1 MKKFSIITAALFL
14 SLSLMGCGMNK
25 SKDNAAN
32 DKVEDKVTDQT
43 ESDMSTN
50 DNTVNKEDNKEEN
63 RLEVADEAA
72 DRIAEMEEVE
82 SANVIVTNQN
92 AYVGVVLH
100 EGVEGTTQIEDKIAE
115 EARAANADFN
125 NVYVSMNPDFVQQT
139 TDYGNK
145 IRAGE
150 PVEGF
155 FEEFSDMVKRVFPDA
170 H

>member
-1 MKKFSIITAALFL
+1 MLKKILIIAGAIFL
-14 SLSLMGCGMNK
+14 MLSLMGCGMNK
-25 SKDNAAN
+25 TKDNAAVDEVG
-32 DKVEDKVTDQT
+32 DKVIDQT
-43 ESDMSTN
+43 ETDVTTK
-50 DNTVNKEDNKEEN
+50 DNVVNNKGEN

-72 DRIAEMEEVE
+72 DHIVEMEEVE
-82 SANVIVTNQN
+82 SANVIVTNHN
-92 AYVGVVLH
+92 AYVAVVLH
-100 EGVEGTTQIEDKIAE
+100 EGVEGTKQLEDKIAD
-115 EARAANADFN
+115 EARAANKDFN

-155 FEEFSDMVKRVFPDA
+155 FEEFSDTVRRVFPDG

>member
-1 MKKFSIITAALFL
+1 MKKLSIITAALIL

-32 DKVEDKVTDQT
+32 NNVEDKVTDQAET
-43 ESDMSTN
+43 DMTTN
-50 DNTVNKEDNKEEN
+50 DDVVNNEEN
-63 RLEVADEAA
+63 RLEVADDAA

-82 SANVIVTNQN
+82 SANVIVTDHN
-92 AYVGVVLH
+92 AYVAVVLH
-100 EGVEGTTQIEDKIAE
+100 EGVEGTTQVEDKIAE
-115 EARAANADFN
+115 KAREANADFN
-125 NVYVSMNPDFVQQT
+125 NVYVSMNPDFVKQT

-150 PVEGF
+150 PVEGL
-155 FEEFSDMVKRVFPDA
+155 FEEFSDTVKRVFPDA

>member
-1 MKKFSIITAALFL
+1 MKKISIIAGALFL
-14 SLSLMGCGMNK
+14 ILSLMGCGMNK
-25 SKDNAAN
+25 TKDDAAV
-32 DKVEDKVTDQT
+32 DKVEDKVTDQP
-43 ESDMSTN
+43 ESDVTTN
-50 DNTVNKEDNKEEN
+50 DDVTNDGEN

-72 DRIAEMEEVE
+72 DHIVKMEEVE
-82 SANVIVTNQN
+82 SANVIVTNRN
-92 AYVGVVLH
+92 AYVAVVLH
-100 EGVEGTTQIEDKIAE
+100 EGVEGTKQLEDKIAE
-115 EARAANADFN
+115 EARAANKDFN

-155 FEEFSDMVKRVFPDA
+155 FEEFSDTVKRVFPDA

>member
-1 MKKFSIITAALFL
+1 
-14 SLSLMGCGMNK
+14 MGCGMNK
-25 SKDNAAN
+25 TKDNAAG

-43 ESDMSTN
+43 ESDMTTN
-50 DNTVNKEDNKEEN
+50 DDVVNKEGN

-72 DRIAEMEEVE
+72 DHIVKMEEVE
-82 SANVIVTNQN
+82 SANVIVTDHN
-92 AYVGVVLH
+92 AYVAVVLH
-100 EGVEGTTQIEDKIAE
+100 EGVEGTKQIEDKIAE
-115 EARAANADFN
+115 EVRAANKDFN

-155 FEEFSDMVKRVFPDA
+155 FEEFSDMVRRVFPDA

>member
-1 MKKFSIITAALFL
+1 MKKISIIAGALFL
-14 SLSLMGCGMNK
+14 ILSLMGCGMNK
-25 SKDNAAN
+25 AKDNAAV
-32 DKVEDKVTDQT
+32 DKVEDKVTDQP
-43 ESDMSTN
+43 ESDVTTN
-50 DNTVNKEDNKEEN
+50 DDVVNKEEN

-72 DRIAEMEEVE
+72 DHIVKMEEVE
-82 SANVIVTNQN
+82 SANVIVTNHN
-92 AYVGVVLH
+92 AYVAVVLH
-100 EGVEGTTQIEDKIAE
+100 EGIEGTKQLEDKIAE
-115 EARAANADFN
+115 EARAANKDFN

-155 FEEFSDMVKRVFPDA
+155 FEEFSDTVKRVFPDA

>member
-1 MKKFSIITAALFL
+1 MKKLSIITAALFL
-14 SLSLMGCGMNK
+14 IVSLMGCGMNK
-25 SKDNAAN
+25 TKDNAAV
-32 DKVEDKVTDQT
+32 DKVEDKVIDQT
-43 ESDMSTN
+43 ETDVTTK
-50 DNTVNKEDNKEEN
+50 DDVGDKEER

-72 DRIAEMEEVE
+72 DHIVKMEEVE
-82 SANVIVTNQN
+82 SANVIVTNHN
-92 AYVGVVLH
+92 AYVAVVLH
-100 EGVEGTTQIEDKIAE
+100 EGVEGTKQLEDKIAE
-115 EARAANADFN
+115 EARAANKDFN

-155 FEEFSDMVKRVFPDA
+155 FEEFSDTVRRVFPDA

>member
-1 MKKFSIITAALFL
+1 MKKFSIIIATLFL
-14 SLSLMGCGMNK
+14 MLSLMGCGMNK
-25 SKDNAAN
+25 TKDDTVD

-43 ESDMSTN
+43 ESDVTTN
-50 DNTVNKEDNKEEN
+50 DNVVNNEEN
-63 RLEVADEAA
+63 SLEVADEAA
-72 DRIAEMEEVE
+72 NHIVEMEEVE
-82 SANVIVTNQN
+82 SANVIVSNHN
-92 AYVGVVLH
+92 AYVAVVLH
-100 EGVEGTTQIEDKIAE
+100 EGVEGTKQVEDKIAE
-115 EARAANADFN
+115 EARAANKDFT

-155 FEEFSDMVKRVFPDA
+155 FEEFSETVRRVFPDA

>member
-25 SKDNAAN
+25 AKDNAVN
-32 DKVEDKVTDQT
+32 DKVGDTVPDQT
-43 ESDMSTN
+43 ASDLPVK
-50 DNTVNKEDNKEEN
+50 DNVTNKEEN

-72 DRIAEMEEVE
+72 DRIAKMKEVE
-82 SANVIVTNQN
+82 SANVIVTNHN
-92 AYVGVVLH
+92 AYVAVVLH
-100 EGVEGTTQIEDKIAE
+100 QGVEGTKQVEDKIAE
-115 EARAANADFN
+115 EARAANKDFK
-125 NVYVSMNPDFVQQT
+125 NVYVSMNPDFVQRT

-150 PVEGF
+150 PVGGL
-155 FEEFSDMVKRVFPDA
+155 FEEFSETVRRVFPDA

>member
-1 MKKFSIITAALFL
+1 MKKISIIAGALFL
-14 SLSLMGCGMNK
+14 ILSLMGCGMNK
-25 SKDNAAN
+25 TKDNAAV
-32 DKVEDKVTDQT
+32 DKVEDKVTDQPET
-43 ESDMSTN
+43 DVTTN
-50 DNTVNKEDNKEEN
+50 DDVTNNEEN

-72 DRIAEMEEVE
+72 DHIVKMEEVE
-82 SANVIVTNQN
+82 SANVIVTNRN
-92 AYVGVVLH
+92 AYVAVVLH
-100 EGVEGTTQIEDKIAE
+100 EGVEGTKQLEDKIAE
-115 EARAANADFN
+115 EARAANKDFN

-155 FEEFSDMVKRVFPDA
+155 FEEFSDTVKRVFPDA